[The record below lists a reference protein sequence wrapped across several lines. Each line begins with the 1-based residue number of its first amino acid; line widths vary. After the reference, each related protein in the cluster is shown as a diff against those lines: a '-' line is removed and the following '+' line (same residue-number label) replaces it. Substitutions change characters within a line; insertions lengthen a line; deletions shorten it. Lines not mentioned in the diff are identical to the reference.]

1 MNITRNN
8 YEEYFILYL
17 DNELGSDD
25 RRQVELFVQENADL
39 KGEFDLLSQ
48 TRLAPDDA
56 VVFDEKQQLLN
67 IASAASINDSN
78 FEEWLVLYIDNELT
92 GQQKI
97 SVEEF
102 LVNHPAAKTEL
113 GILQKTKLH
122 SEEAVIFPNK
132 ETLYCREE
140 KVPVMAF
147 SWRKMAV
154 AASLLLAISTA
165 AFLVFTGKNSNE
177 GKSISE
183 SSIGT
188 NATKDDSAD
197 NRSNNNAAIDPVVPE
212 NKEAI
217 KEGDEPASNSLA
229 TEQKNFA
236 SKNEQIDKHSIPSAK
251 QDTELIAESKT
262 TQPTNNL
269 TIPAQNSNV
278 NKDVDQKQIA
288 MVVPAKDP
296 LTINTDNKLTQDVT
310 PDNAEPLLAKTDVP
324 GEPIG
329 IDTDESGKKNKF
341 RGLFRKVTRT
351 FEKRTNIKA
360 TDDEDRLL
368 VAGLSIKL

>member
-56 VVFDEKQQLLN
+56 VVFGEKQQLLN
-67 IASAASINDSN
+67 VATTASINDSN

-92 GQQKI
+92 SQQKI
-97 SVEEF
+97 SVDEF

-122 SEEAVIFPNK
+122 SEDAVIFPNK
-132 ETLYCREE
+132 ETLYRREE
-140 KVPVMAF
+140 KIPVIAF
-147 SWRKMAV
+147 SWRKMAI

-165 AFLVFTGKNSNE
+165 AFLVFNSDKGKI
-177 GKSISE
+177 ISDN
-183 SSIGT
+183 SIGT
-188 NATKDDSAD
+188 NSTKDDSAD
-197 NRSNNNAAIDPVVPE
+197 KRSSNTAATDPVVSE
-212 NKEAI
+212 NTEAI
-217 KEGDEPASNSLA
+217 KEGVEPVNHSLPGQ
-229 TEQKNFA
+229 QKNLV
-236 SKNEQIDKHSIPSAK
+236 SENKKNDQRSIPSAK
-251 QDTELIAESKT
+251 QDTELIAKSKST
-262 TQPTNNL
+262 PATNPTS
-269 TIPAQNSNV
+269 PVQNPDE
-278 NKDVDQKQIA
+278 NKEIEQKLIA
-288 MVVPAKDP
+288 MNVPEKDP
-296 LTINTDNKLTQDVT
+296 LTINKDNNHTEVVT
-310 PDNAEPLLAKTDVP
+310 PDNAEPLLDKTDVSNQ
-324 GEPIG
+324 PIAMV
-329 IDTDESGKKNKF
+329 DTDESGKKNKF

-368 VAGLSIKL
+368 VAGLAIKL